1 MRADVSL
8 ADGRA
13 AGRPDTVRAGGRTL
27 LIVGA
32 AVAAI
37 AAVGYLAALA
47 THPMNVMLKGF
58 DLQVYLG
65 GARQALHH
73 SHSLYTWDFE
83 HHPGIQ
89 FTYTPFAALAFAAG
103 LALPFKA
110 LMTVVTV
117 VSLFSLVATI
127 WIAFRQLGWERTS
140 RLGATLLLS
149 GLLLWTE
156 PVQRALYLG
165 QVELAL
171 MALVVWDLCQPDRR
185 RWKGAATGIAAGI
198 KLVPL
203 LFIAYLLLTKRF
215 RQAAVAAGTFVV
227 TVIIGFIAL
236 PNASVTW
243 WLDGDFIQ
251 AGRTGFVGGQQNQSL
266 RGIMTRFIGS
276 VNGTVAP
283 WLLIAIV
290 VGLVGLAAAVILD
303 QHGYTFAGLL
313 ATALTALLVSPI
325 SWDHHWVWI
334 APGLALIVDAA
345 VRAGRAGATGL
356 RTAWYALAVVVL
368 IVFAAWPD
376 FWKSTAGLLQGG
388 LINYAPAAPFP
399 SGDNPRYPEY
409 HWHGLQLI
417 AGNLDLLAGLGL
429 FVVVLAVAFPLY
441 RAGRQNRVNPL
452 ADSRCG
458 MQQFGPCRHSYRRS
472 RSTAAR
478 IRATLRRSPQPPPPS
493 AACLRSAASAWST
506 AAVTSA

>member
-8 ADGRA
+8 ASGRE
-13 AGRPDTVRAGGRTL
+13 AGRRDSVQPGGRTL

-32 AVAAI
+32 VVAAVAAI
-37 AAVGYLAALA
+37 LYVIALA
-47 THPMNVMLKGF
+47 THPMSTNLKGF

-65 GARQALHH
+65 GAHEALHH
-73 SHSLYTWDFE
+73 SHSLYTWEFE
-83 HHPGIQ
+83 KHPGIQ

-110 LMTVVTV
+110 LMAVVTI
-117 VSLFSLVATI
+117 VSLFCLVATI
-127 WIAFRQLGWERTS
+127 WIAFRQLGWEKTS

-203 LFIAYLLLTKRF
+203 LFIVYLLLTRRF
-215 RQAAVAAGTFVV
+215 RQAAVAAGAFVV
-227 TVIIGFIAL
+227 TVIIGFIVY

-243 WLDGDFIQ
+243 WLDGDFVQ

-266 RGIMTRFIGS
+266 RGIMTRLIGS

-283 WLLIAIV
+283 WLLVAIV
-290 VGLVGLAAAVILD
+290 VGLAGRAAAVILD
-303 QHGYTFAGLL
+303 RHGYTFAGLM
-313 ATALTALLVSPI
+313 AAALTALLVSPI

-356 RTAWYALAVVVL
+356 RAAWYALAAAVL
-368 IVFAAWPD
+368 IVFASWPD
-376 FWKSTAGLLQGG
+376 FWNAKAGLLQGG
-388 LINYAPAAPFP
+388 WINYAKGASFP
-399 SGDNPRYPEY
+399 SGDNPNYPEY
-409 HWHGLQLI
+409 HWHGLELI
-417 AGNLDLLAGLGL
+417 AGNLELLAGLGL
-429 FVVVLAVAFPLY
+429 FVVVLAVAFHFY
-441 RAGRQNRVNPL
+441 RDNRL
-452 ADSRCG
+452 A
-458 MQQFGPCRHSYRRS
+458 PRS
-472 RSTAAR
+472 S
-478 IRATLRRSPQPPPPS
+478 
-493 AACLRSAASAWST
+493 
-506 AAVTSA
+506 